1 LLLTPGLH
9 FIFLDDL
16 QWSSRTE
23 LNLIR
28 KILCSPEK
36 QNLLL
41 IGAFRS
47 NEVLPGD
54 LLAVILDQLEEDPTV
69 NMTTVALGPL
79 DHESVR
85 CIVST
90 TLIGHID
97 PIKDTLIERHQSK
110 QPTMNH
116 IDELTTLIYD
126 KTEGNPFFVL
136 QVGGTPFITTL
147 EPPITALLTSL
158 HSF

>member
-1 LLLTPGLH
+1 M
-9 FIFLDDL
+9 
-16 QWSSRTE
+16 QWSSKTE

-36 QNLLL
+36 QHLLL

-97 PIKDTLIERHQSK
+97 PIQHTAIERFQPK
-110 QPTMNH
+110 QPTMHN
-116 IDELTTLIYD
+116 IQELTTLIYD

-136 QVGGTPFITTL
+136 QVGFTFHTPSL
-147 EPPITALLTSL
+147 NKQLLAHLSS
-158 HSF
+158 SF

>member
-1 LLLTPGLH
+1 
-9 FIFLDDL
+9 L
-16 QWSSRTE
+16 QWSSKTE

-36 QNLLL
+36 QHLLL

-54 LLAVILDQLEEDPTV
+54 LLAIILDQLEEDPTV

-85 CIVST
+85 CIIST
-90 TLIGHID
+90 TLIGHTD
-97 PIKDTLIERHQSK
+97 PTKHTLIERHQSK
-110 QPTMNH
+110 QPTMHNIH
-116 IDELTTLIYD
+116 ELTTLIYD

-136 QVGGTPFITTL
+136 QVGFTTH
-147 EPPITALLTSL
+147 TSTL
-158 HSF
+158 DK